1 MNEEVNE
8 WRAHAKKNVNVC
20 CGVKE
25 WCVRQQLWR
34 WTQREKQPVWRPGCI
49 LQGTD
54 WNVTHGMAC
63 ATVTSFGSFSA
74 GGAEA
79 VCRCSLPASHTTPHR
94 DYDHIMQMTVPS
106 VHSSLMLA
114 CSLFVF
120 WHFFESSRLQRVWLC
135 SHVLTRLKVIGILAL
150 TNTQEYITL
159 FRVRCAGWPWNEL
172 SEVSWSSQQSKSL
185 ELEMFTGWDLYHF
198 VGFGCTLTHIRWF
211 ILDQVFQSWISA
223 AVSWWGLT

>member
-1 MNEEVNE
+1 MKKWMNEGLM
-8 WRAHAKKNVNVC
+8 RKKNVNVC

-79 VCRCSLPASHTTPHR
+79 VCRCSLPASRTTLHR

-172 SEVSWSSQQSKSL
+172 SEVSWSSQQSKIKHWIGNFHRL
-185 ELEMFTGWDLYHF
+185 RLVPFCGFWLHLDTHTTLVHF
-198 VGFGCTLTHIRWF
+198 RSGFSVMDFSCC
-211 ILDQVFQSWISA
+211 
-223 AVSWWGLT
+223 

>member
-1 MNEEVNE
+1 MKKWMNEGLM
-8 WRAHAKKNVNVC
+8 RKKNVNVC

-34 WTQREKQPVWRPGCI
+34 WTQRGKQPVWRPGCI

-79 VCRCSLPASHTTPHR
+79 VCRCSLPASHTALHR

-172 SEVSWSSQQSKSL
+172 SEVSWSSQ
-185 ELEMFTGWDLYHF
+185 
-198 VGFGCTLTHIRWF
+198 
-211 ILDQVFQSWISA
+211 
-223 AVSWWGLT
+223 

>member
-1 MNEEVNE
+1 MKKWMNE
-8 WRAHAKKNVNVC
+8 WLMQKNFNVC

-54 WNVTHGMAC
+54 WNVTHSMAC

-79 VCRCSLPASHTTPHR
+79 VCRCSLPASRTTLNR

-106 VHSSLMLA
+106 VQSSLMLA

-120 WHFFESSRLQRVWLC
+120 WLLWVLEATESVTVQPCVDKAEGDRNPCSDKYTGIHYIVSGAVCWL
-135 SHVLTRLKVIGILAL
+135 TMKWAFRGELKQPA
-150 TNTQEYITL
+150 
-159 FRVRCAGWPWNEL
+159 
-172 SEVSWSSQQSKSL
+172 SKSL
-185 ELEMFTGWDLYHF
+185 ELEMFTGWDLPFCRFWLHLDTHTLVHF
-198 VGFGCTLTHIRWF
+198 GSGFSVMDFSCC
-211 ILDQVFQSWISA
+211 
-223 AVSWWGLT
+223 